1 MKGGVNRMSERDN
14 SLPMV
19 VEDSLELF
27 DKVVALCN
35 HSEFHCKKYREFMRG
50 YLEVNQ
56 LNITL
61 AEMGLEE
68 DISDLMGYESSL
80 EHEKP

>member
-1 MKGGVNRMSERDN
+1 
-14 SLPMV
+14 
-19 VEDSLELF
+19 
-27 DKVVALCN
+27 
-35 HSEFHCKKYREFMRG
+35 MRG

-61 AEMGLEE
+61 AEMGFEE

-80 EHEKP
+80 EYEKL